1 MSAEIKSRRIIQMWP
16 FFVFLGM
23 GSSISFVYAGVKHKM
38 RNLVLFGVGYGLGL
52 AFAIAISEPTGGTA
66 EEFSD
71 TSAALILGIGI
82 ASTTHAFWTNKKH
95 RSEASSEGRRPGEGR
110 LEAAVP
116 RLEET
121 HAFWTNKK
129 HRSEASSEGRRPGEG
144 RLEYAVRRLEEID
157 AALEPAPRRPRPA
170 APPSPSHASGD
181 SFESLSGGYFA
192 TPKELMLENAA
203 GVSVVPVDVNS
214 ADLQTLLTRLNLSPA
229 DAERVLL
236 ARQATGG
243 FGQIEEFVRTAG
255 LKPHEFAKI
264 RNLVMI
270 RPIERENLVG
280 PQREGRSGS
289 GRILDI

>member
-82 ASTTHAFWTNKKH
+82 AST
-95 RSEASSEGRRPGEGR
+95 
-110 LEAAVP
+110 
-116 RLEET
+116 T